1 MQIGTL
7 IQAAKAPFFSL
18 EFFPPSDEAQLPGF
32 YATVEQLRALDP
44 LFVSVTYGAGGA
56 RQHSTLAVTAEL
68 ARRGFTTMA
77 HIFHNN
83 LDVNITCTSR
93 TYCNHCFR
101 YSSNCKCRLNR
112 THF

>member
-1 MQIGTL
+1 MRAAAGGVASRQAPAKERNMQIGTL

-18 EFFPPSDEAQLPGF
+18 EFFPPSDEAHLPGF

-68 ARRGFTTMA
+68 ARR
-77 HIFHNN
+77 I
-83 LDVNITCTSR
+83 
-93 TYCNHCFR
+93 
-101 YSSNCKCRLNR
+101 
-112 THF
+112 